1 MSSFDHYPDMNHDGK
16 HDVRDSALFHEVMNE
31 DTSDS
36 GTWVNEKY
44 YDELSRKINLDDNL
58 REKVRADRQAERIAK
73 GILLAILGGYILL
86 IMQFPPNGFTAVT
99 GLLAAIGFI
108 RTLLIGHI

>member
-16 HDVRDSALFHEVMNE
+16 HDVRDSALFHEVMSE

-44 YDELSRKINLDDNL
+44 YDELSRKINLDDDL
-58 REKVRADRQAERIAK
+58 REKARADRQAESIAK